1 MFKTSLSISPQPASF
16 APLLFAGNWER
27 GVEKAAELGY
37 DAVEFSLLNQPQE
50 LLERIADTLRQKGL
64 AVSAVATG
72 QSYYTDGLALTSTDH
87 AVHKELLSRMKRF
100 VDFLAPW
107 RGILIMGGI
116 RGVLSKE
123 PAIQTEQRK
132 WALEAIHN
140 YAAYAQPVGVRVAI
154 EPINRYETNF
164 LNTIAEALAFADEL
178 GMDNVVVLADTFHM
192 NIEEVSLSQSL
203 ELAGK
208 RLGYVHLV
216 DSNRRAPGQGHIDFQ
231 EVVAAL
237 KKIGYVGYVNAEI
250 LPWPDSEAA
259 AALAIDYFR
268 SL

>member
-37 DAVEFSLLNQPQE
+37 DAVEFSLLSQPEE
-50 LLERIADTLRQKGL
+50 LLERIAGTLRQNGL

-72 QSYYTDGLALTSTDH
+72 QSYYTDGLALTSTDP
-87 AVHKELLSRMKRF
+87 AVHKELLSRIKRF

-116 RGVLSKE
+116 RGVLSKD
-123 PAIQTEQRK
+123 PAIQNEQRK
-132 WALEAIHN
+132 WALEAIYN
-140 YAAYAQPVGVRVAI
+140 YATYAQSAGVCVAL

-164 LNTIAEALAFADEL
+164 LNTIAEALAFADEVGL
-178 GMDNVVVLADTFHM
+178 DNIAVLADTFHM
-192 NIEEVSLSQSL
+192 NIEEVSLPQAL

-216 DSNRRAPGQGHIDFQ
+216 DSNRRAPGQGHINFQ

-237 KKIGYVGYVNAEI
+237 RRIGYTGYVSAEI
-250 LPWPDSEAA
+250 LPWPDDETAA
-259 AALAIDYFR
+259 ELAIRYFR